1 MLNRLPSHD
10 ELYEHLLRRD
20 PEMDGIIYVGV
31 KTTGIFCRPVC
42 PARTPLSKNVTF
54 YASPDE
60 ALEAGFR
67 PCKRCRPL
75 DDPNAPGVVLDK
87 LLRLVEED
95 PSRRWSEDD
104 LREMGI
110 EPATARRQFQKR
122 FDMSFS
128 QYARAR
134 RLGHAFNT
142 IRKGDAVIAAQLD
155 AGFES
160 GSGFREAFARQ
171 FGEAPQKSRK
181 ALTFAMDWID
191 TPLGPMLAVADEKK
205 LHMLEFVERK
215 KLEGHVERY
224 RKQFNATVLPGETPA
239 LKLIKKELA
248 DYFAGKNLA
257 FTSRIADAGTEF
269 QNEVWDELRRIP
281 PGVTRSYQ
289 EMAKRIGRP
298 TAMRAVANANRL
310 NRCAIILPC
319 HRVIGADGTL
329 TGYAGGLW
337 RKQWL
342 LDHERRHT
350 GQTLFGAQT

>member
-1 MLNRLPSHD
+1 
-10 ELYEHLLRRD
+10 
-20 PEMDGIIYVGV
+20 V
-31 KTTGIFCRPVC
+31 
-42 PARTPLSKNVTF
+42 
-54 YASPDE
+54 
-60 ALEAGFR
+60 
-67 PCKRCRPL
+67 
-75 DDPNAPGVVLDK
+75 
-87 LLRLVEED
+87 
-95 PSRRWSEDD
+95 
-104 LREMGI
+104 I
-110 EPATARRQFQKR
+110 E
-122 FDMSFS
+122 
-128 QYARAR
+128 
-134 RLGHAFNT
+134 
-142 IRKGDAVIAAQLD
+142 AQLD

-257 FTSRIADAGTEF
+257 FTSKIADAGTDF

-289 EMAKRIGRP
+289 EMAARIGR
-298 TAMRAVANANRL
+298 ASAVRAVANANRL

-350 GQTLFGAQT
+350 GQTLFSAGA

>member
-1 MLNRLPSHD
+1 MLNRLPDHD
-10 ELYEHLLRRD
+10 QLYEHILRRD
-20 PEMDGIIYVGV
+20 PELDGVVYVGV

-42 PARTPLSKNVTF
+42 PARTPLSKNITF
-54 YASPDE
+54 YGSPGE
-60 ALEAGFR
+60 AMEAGFR

-75 DDPNAPGVVLDK
+75 DAPDAPGVVLEK
-87 LLRLVEED
+87 LLHLVEED

-104 LREMGI
+104 LRDMGI

-128 QYARAR
+128 AYARAR

-142 IRKGDAVIAAQLD
+142 IKKGDAVIEAQLD

-160 GSGFREAFARQ
+160 GSGFREAFSRQ

-181 ALTFAMDWID
+181 AEAFAMDWID
-191 TPLGPMLAVADEKK
+191 TPLGPMLAIADDRH

-224 RKQFNATVLPGETPA
+224 RKAFNATVLPGETPA
-239 LKLIKKELA
+239 LKLIRQELK
-248 DYFAGKNLA
+248 DYFAGKTLT
-257 FTSRIADAGTEF
+257 FKSKIADAGTDF
-269 QNEVWDELRRIP
+269 QNEVWGELRRVP

-289 EMAKRIGRP
+289 EMATRIGRP
-298 TAMRAVANANRL
+298 TAVRAVANANRL

-342 LDHERRHT
+342 LDHEHRHT
-350 GQTLFGAQT
+350 GQTLL

>member
-1 MLNRLPSHD
+1 MLNALPSND
-10 ELYEHLLRRD
+10 QLYEAIQRRD
-20 PEMDGIIYVGV
+20 PELDGVIYVGV

-42 PARTPLSKNVTF
+42 PARTPLLKNITF
-54 YASPDE
+54 YSRPED
-60 ALEAGFR
+60 ALAAGFR

-75 DDPNAPGVVLDK
+75 DHPDAPGV
-87 LLRLVEED
+87 LLNRLLALVEED

-142 IRKGDAVIAAQLD
+142 IKEGGEVIEAQLD
-155 AGFES
+155 AGFDS
-160 GSGFREAFARQ
+160 GSGFREAFSRE
-171 FGEAPQKSRK
+171 FGEAPNKARK
-181 ALTFAMDWID
+181 AVSFAMDWID
-191 TPLGPMLAVADEKK
+191 TPLGPMLAIADDKS
-205 LHMLEFVERK
+205 LHMLEFAERK
-215 KLEGHVERY
+215 TLQSHVDRY
-224 RKQFNATVLPGETPA
+224 RKAFNATVLPGDTPA
-239 LKLIKKELA
+239 LKKIRNELKA
-248 DYFAGKNLA
+248 YFSGEDLTFSSK
-257 FTSRIADAGTEF
+257 IAAAGTEF
-269 QNEVWDELRRIP
+269 QQTVWDELRRIP
-281 PGVTRSYQ
+281 PGETRSYLDVS
-289 EMAKRIGRP
+289 KRIGRP

-319 HRVIGADGTL
+319 HRVIGSDGTL

-342 LDHERRHT
+342 LDHERRIT
-350 GQTLFGAQT
+350 GRTLV